1 MPNLWRDLMWTGTPI
16 LKIKMLNNILDDLIY
31 NGCFSRRFVFLTT
44 TGIGLPGKESSVAS
58 QCKFRIKLQ
67 QYKLQFFLLLKT
79 VRWTD
84 CAYSCAPKVHIVMS
98 NGKTPLFS
106 CSNQWDLYWQ
116 DWIRDKNT
124 LCFVLTN
131 LAGKITKL
139 LWQARFWPRK
149 WKFSPRLIN

>member
-1 MPNLWRDLMWTGTPI
+1 MIWF
-16 LKIKMLNNILDDLIY
+16 Y
-31 NGCFSRRFVFLTT
+31 NGCFSRQFVFLTT
-44 TGIGLPGKESSVAS
+44 TGIGLHGKESSVAS

-106 CSNQWDLYWQ
+106 CSNQRNLHWQ
-116 DWIRDKNT
+116 DWIKDKNA

-131 LAGKITKL
+131 LAGKMTKL
-139 LWQARFWPRK
+139 LWQARFRPRK
-149 WKFSPRLIN
+149 WKFSPRLINCVLWHGSLCTMHQLLAKLRERGKF